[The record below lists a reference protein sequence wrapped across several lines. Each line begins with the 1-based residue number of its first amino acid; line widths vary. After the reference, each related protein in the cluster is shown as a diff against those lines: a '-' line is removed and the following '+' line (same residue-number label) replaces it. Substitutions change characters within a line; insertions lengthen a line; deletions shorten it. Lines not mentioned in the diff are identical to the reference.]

1 MTEHKEQ
8 SDKVFSM
15 DAPLNKTLR
24 WENKIRIH
32 RSLLDS
38 QFIDQIMCPKTPNIW
53 LNTQIFPDEKGRF
66 YGSGSDPD
74 PTRSVSTLHRR
85 LHPGFANRSRRSP
98 RRHLVSTLLHCEG
111 TVICINPPLLRTS
124 WLWLQFFNLESWLLF
139 RPFALQASLRFVSAV
154 MFERLWFS
162 L

>member
-74 PTRSVSTLHRR
+74 PIRSVSTLHRR
-85 LHPGFANRSRRSP
+85 LHPGFANRSRRSSLAVIWSLP
-98 RRHLVSTLLHCEG
+98 CY

-124 WLWLQFFNLESWLLF
+124 WMWLQFFNLESWLLF
-139 RPFALQASLRFVSAV
+139 CPFALQASLRFVSAV

>member
-66 YGSGSDPD
+66 YGSGSGSDPD
-74 PTRSVSTLHRR
+74 PIRSVSTLHRR
-85 LHPGFANRSRRSP
+85 LHPGFANRSRRSS
-98 RRHLVSTLLHCEG
+98 LA
-111 TVICINPPLLRTS
+111 VIWSLPCYTAKV
-124 WLWLQFFNLESWLLF
+124 LWFASIHHFCVLPECDCTFSISKVDSFFARSSC
-139 RPFALQASLRFVSAV
+139 RLRFVSFGGNVWA
-154 MFERLWFS
+154 S
-162 L
+162 LI